1 MLMFRGTSVAIR
13 EDDRLSLSPLTTV
26 KTIAGT
32 SLWLALTVL
41 PVSASK
47 SSVRCDVYSTRKI
60 SVREAYQ
67 NALSNNFQGWVRE
80 LECKYAKLKDEPL
93 SDKPVFLP
101 LLKAHLKLEQMS
113 GGEILPGSRREGRSS
128 ECWRAEQGEIEHG
141 KNSTTDPKL
150 ILVP

>member
-1 MLMFRGTSVAIR
+1 MFRGTSVVIR

-47 SSVRCDVYSTRKI
+47 SSVRCDVYSARKI
-60 SVREAYQ
+60 SVIEAYQ

-80 LECKYAKLKDEPL
+80 LECKYAKLGDEPL
-93 SDKPVFLP
+93 SDKSVFLP

-141 KNSTTDPKL
+141 KNSTTGPKL